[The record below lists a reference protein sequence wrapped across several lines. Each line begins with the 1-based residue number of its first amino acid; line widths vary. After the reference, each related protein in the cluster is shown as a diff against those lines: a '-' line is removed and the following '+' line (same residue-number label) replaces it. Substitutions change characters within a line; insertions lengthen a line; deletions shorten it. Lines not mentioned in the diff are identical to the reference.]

1 MTNTQVGRSGSAIW
15 AFGAAAWLLGPI
27 ALYVSSTL
35 EQSRPWEGLPLVTY
49 LVGSAFFG
57 LGGAALL
64 LAVFTSPDERRFTTG
79 SWIGVGA
86 IGLALLASVFATWA
100 IPIWA
105 VLHGAGLLLA
115 SGAGRFRLIGRWI
128 GLSFLAA
135 VGVMIVL
142 TELRVGTPDEYGD
155 YPIAWAAAYAI
166 VGLGAASGLALWS
179 KTNRDSAA
187 FIPTA
192 SAV

>member
-1 MTNTQVGRSGSAIW
+1 MTITQDRRRGSAIA

-27 ALYVSSTL
+27 ALYISSAL
-35 EQSRPWEGLPLVTY
+35 EQSRPWEGLPMVAY
-49 LVGSAFFG
+49 LVGSALFG

-64 LAVFTSPDERRFTTG
+64 LAVFTSPDERRFTRS

-86 IGLALLASVFATWA
+86 IGLALFASVFATWA

-105 VLHGAGLLLA
+105 GLYGVGLLLA
-115 SGAGRFRLIGRWI
+115 ARSGPVRSIGRWV
-128 GLSFLAA
+128 GASFLVA

-166 VGLGAASGLALWS
+166 VGLGAASGLALWF
-179 KTNRDSAA
+179 KTNREPAA
-187 FIPTA
+187 LTR
-192 SAV
+192 AVSHV